1 MKRGK
6 IMEFNAETKR
16 KLREEYDACVK
27 LGLKLDMSRGKP
39 GTEQLALSEGM
50 LTALSDGEDCVKGRA
65 ADYRNYGLLD
75 GIPEMRE
82 LVAELMDVK
91 AENVI
96 AGGNSSLNMMYDTIS
111 AAMLF
116 GVPGSEKPWSKYDKI
131 SFLCVVPGYD
141 RHFAITE
148 RMGINMINVPLHSD
162 GPDMDMVES
171 LVASDET
178 IKGIWCVPKYSNPD
192 GVTYSDETVRRMASL
207 KPAAADF
214 RIFWDNAYALHD
226 WYEQGDSLLNII
238 SETEKAGNPDMVFE
252 FMSTSKVTF
261 PGSGV
266 AAVISSPAN
275 IAFLKKT
282 MFYQTIGPDKLNQL
296 RHVKFF
302 GTADNLRRHMRRH
315 ADIIRPKF
323 EYVLNKFE
331 QELTGIAEWNVPRG
345 GYFISLNVPDG
356 CAARTV
362 QLLAG
367 AGVKMT
373 SAGSCF
379 PYGKDPND
387 KNIRIAPTYPSMDEL
402 RQATDLIC
410 LCVKLAASEK
420 A

>member
-1 MKRGK
+1 
-6 IMEFNAETKR
+6 MEFNAETKR

-27 LGLKLDMSRGKP
+27 RGLKLDMSRGKP
-39 GTEQLALSEGM
+39 GAEQLALSEGM
-50 LTALSDGEDCVKGRA
+50 LTALSSGEDCVEGRA
-65 ADYRNYGLLD
+65 ADYRNYGLVE

-82 LVAELMDVK
+82 LIAELMDVQPQ
-91 AENVI
+91 NVI
-96 AGGNSSLNMMYDTIS
+96 AGGNSSLNMMYDTVS

-116 GVPGSEKPWSKYDKI
+116 GLPGSEKPWGKYDKI

-141 RHFAITE
+141 RHFAVTE
-148 RMGINMINVPLHSD
+148 RMGINMINVPLLAD
-162 GPDMDMVES
+162 GPDMDAVES
-171 LVASDET
+171 LVASDDT

-192 GVTYSDETVRRMASL
+192 GVTYSDEVVRRMAAL
-207 KPAAADF
+207 RPAASDF

-238 SETEKAGNPDMVFE
+238 AETERAGNPDMVFE

-275 IAFLKKT
+275 IAFLKKC

-302 GTADNLRRHMRRH
+302 GTADNLRRHMRKH

-323 EYVLNKFE
+323 EYVLDKFK
-331 QELTGIAEWNVPRG
+331 QELTGVAEWNVPRG

-362 QLLAG
+362 ELLAG

-379 PYGKDPND
+379 PYGKDPRD
-387 KNIRIAPTYPSMDEL
+387 RNIRIAPTYPSMDEL
-402 RQATDLIC
+402 MQATDLIC
-410 LCVKLAASEK
+410 LCAKLAAAEK

>member
-1 MKRGK
+1 
-6 IMEFNAETKR
+6 MEFNAETKR

-27 LGLKLDMSRGKP
+27 RGLKLDMSRGKP
-39 GTEQLALSEGM
+39 GSEQLALSEGM
-50 LTALSDGEDCVKGRA
+50 LTALSSGEDCAAGRA
-65 ADYRNYGLLD
+65 ADYRNYGLVE

-82 LVAELMDVK
+82 LIAELMDVQPQ
-91 AENVI
+91 NVI

-116 GVPGSEKPWSKYDKI
+116 GLPGSEKPWGKYDKI

-141 RHFAITE
+141 RHFAVTE
-148 RMGINMINVPLHSD
+148 RMGINMINVPLLAD
-162 GPDMDMVES
+162 GPDMDAVES
-171 LVASDET
+171 LVAADDT

-192 GVTYSDETVRRMASL
+192 GVTYSDEVVRRMAAL
-207 KPAAADF
+207 KPAASDF

-238 SETEKAGNPDMVFE
+238 VETEKAGNPDMVFE

-275 IAFLKKT
+275 IAFLKKC

-323 EYVLNKFE
+323 EYVLDKFK
-331 QELTGIAEWNVPRG
+331 QELTGVAEWNVPRG

-362 QLLAG
+362 ELLAG

-379 PYGKDPND
+379 PYGKDPRD
-387 KNIRIAPTYPSMDEL
+387 RNIRIAPTYPSMDEL
-402 RQATDLIC
+402 MQATDLIC
-410 LCVKLAASEK
+410 LCAKLAAAEK